1 LSRIDHES
9 LQITIHTDCAALDI
23 QCSYQKMDLWE
34 AKSCNQE
41 TIVNQI
47 VPIPLTGEKDTKQSQ
62 PSSRGSN
69 TGRGKGQ
76 GGGKGRRDGSGGGK
90 GRGGGGHGG
99 SPT

>member
-1 LSRIDHES
+1 MQPGDNR
-9 LQITIHTDCAALDI
+9 
-23 QCSYQKMDLWE
+23 
-34 AKSCNQE
+34 KSNS
-41 TIVNQI
+41 T
-47 VPIPLTGEKDTKQSQ
+47 IPLTGEKDTKQSQ

-76 GGGKGRRDGSGGGK
+76 GGDKGRRDGSGGGK